1 MSRRTTFE
9 DFVRRAR
16 AKHDNRYT
24 YIDDGKWDGARTRI
38 IAVCAQHGNFDQRA
52 YNHLSGTGCP
62 KCGNALGGAKSAAKR
77 KGVKVPKHVP
87 QAPFGALGGL
97 YKLPFW
103 D

>member
-16 AKHDNRYT
+16 AKHDDRYT
-24 YIDDGKWDGARTRI
+24 YREIDWQGARTRI
-38 IAVCAQHGNFDQRA
+38 TAVCPQHGEFEQRA

-77 KGVKVPKHVP
+77 RGIKKPVHVP
-87 QAPFGALGGL
+87 QAPFGALGDL

-103 D
+103 S